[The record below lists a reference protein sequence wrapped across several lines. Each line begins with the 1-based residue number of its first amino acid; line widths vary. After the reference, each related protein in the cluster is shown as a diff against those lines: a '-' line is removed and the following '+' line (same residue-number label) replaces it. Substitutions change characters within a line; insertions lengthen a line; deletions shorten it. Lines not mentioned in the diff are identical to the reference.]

1 MNQDNNTFIP
11 NNPNVA
17 APNMGTPGVQPG
29 MPQVQPG
36 VVSVASTGQAA
47 PTVSAQVA
55 TPAVPQ
61 VDPAVVSNTA
71 VSTNPNILICSKCG
85 SEMKKES
92 RYCMKCGN
100 LNYAH
105 PDNESMK
112 QYAWQSIKQG
122 HFISGANLDDKQP
135 LSMTNANSKSVS
147 NANPFRACVI
157 TNIVL
162 HVLLV
167 VGMLFLFNM
176 PFSLIGESLPIS
188 IIIGVV
194 GGVLIGFILNYS
206 VQAMYIK
213 AGEPWWGY
221 YVPIYNNYIM
231 FKIAMGNG
239 WIFLTSLIPIVG
251 FIIALIALYN
261 LGKKFYKSGWLT
273 LFFPFIMIPIIG
285 LDKNSEYSLL
295 ARTTTL
301 GSTQV
306 DAKGKTQSE
315 REYGRN
321 KFFITALIVIIVAVV
336 LYFAWPYLVPIF
348 NKVWELMQETISMF
362 K

>member
-1 MNQDNNTFIP
+1 MLFFC
-11 NNPNVA
+11 
-17 APNMGTPGVQPG
+17 
-29 MPQVQPG
+29 
-36 VVSVASTGQAA
+36 ST
-47 PTVSAQVA
+47 
-55 TPAVPQ
+55 
-61 VDPAVVSNTA
+61 
-71 VSTNPNILICSKCG
+71 
-85 SEMKKES
+85 
-92 RYCMKCGN
+92 
-100 LNYAH
+100 
-105 PDNESMK
+105 
-112 QYAWQSIKQG
+112 
-122 HFISGANLDDKQP
+122 
-135 LSMTNANSKSVS
+135 
-147 NANPFRACVI
+147 I

-162 HVLLV
+162 HVLIV
-167 VGMLFLFNM
+167 VGLLFLFNM

-206 VQAMYIK
+206 IQAMYIK

-221 YVPIYNNYIM
+221 YVPLYNNYIM

-285 LDKNSEYSLL
+285 LGKNSEYSLL

-301 GSTQV
+301 SNTQV